1 MKKILIL
8 LAISTLGINSVR
20 ADFGVTPTG
29 VTPNGQT
36 TISVT
41 EKAVADNNLQGI
53 VNPKISAEDFIKLT
67 PKKVKKELGRNLK
80 IKEVLA
86 LKAAQKAVKKE
97 ISKNQ
102 GGGDIPQIAYIVL
115 AIFGFAWIAMGIM
128 DDWSGNDWIINL
140 VLVILC
146 FIPGLIHAL
155 VKMSKYY

>member
-8 LAISTLGINSVR
+8 LAISTLGINSAR

-29 VTPNGQT
+29 QT
-36 TISVT
+36 TVSVT

-86 LKAAQKAVKKE
+86 LKAAQKAVRKE

-115 AIFGFAWIAMGIM
+115 AIFGFAWVAMGIM